1 MGMATEHEDDDLDDD
16 DLDDDDLDEEDL
28 DDDLAEIVRAS
39 LEEEEPEVT
48 DAQIEAL
55 LADPTFARIAAAAV
69 LPHEETM
76 TEKGLAGARRTLAVV
91 FLTDPSAMAL
101 LARAREAGP
110 PPATAFKGDSVPAP
124 SRRGRGPR

>member
-1 MGMATEHEDDDLDDD
+1 MGMATEHEDDDLG
-16 DLDDDDLDEEDL
+16 DLDDLGL

-39 LEEEEPEVT
+39 LAEEDPEVT

-55 LADPTFARIAAAAV
+55 LADPTFARITAAAV

-91 FLTDPSAMAL
+91 FLTDPSAVAL
-101 LARAREAGP
+101 LARAREAGAP
-110 PPATAFKGDSVPAP
+110 DATAFKGDTVPAP